1 MRISII
7 YKLLITLLTFP
18 ILSGCL
24 TLSERPEASY
34 YGARKHNARLG
45 AASFQD
51 EIRELEEKTGDK
63 ANLSVHSKSYLQLA
77 LLHLDHRNPSRDY
90 SKALECLEK
99 YAAVEPR
106 AADLD
111 EVQDW
116 ITALKE
122 IERLQGEQDTT
133 KKTPNSRIKEKRLKS
148 ENKKL
153 NDEINSLKATVE
165 KLMGDIEKLNA
176 LDLELEKK
184 RRINR

>member
-1 MRISII
+1 MRINILHI
-7 YKLLITLLTFP
+7 LIITLLICP
-18 ILSGCL
+18 LLSGCL

-34 YGARKHNARLG
+34 YRAKKHNAQLKTE
-45 AASFQD
+45 SFQE
-51 EIRELEEKTGDK
+51 EIKRLEGIAGEKTDT
-63 ANLSVHSKSYLQLA
+63 SVQAKSYLQLA
-77 LLHLDHRNPSRDY
+77 LLHLDHKNPSRNY
-90 SKALECLEK
+90 SKALEALEN
-99 YAAVEPR
+99 YVNLEPG

-122 IERLQGEQDTT
+122 IERLQGEKGSL
-133 KKTPNSRIKEKRLKS
+133 KKTQSPGEKEKLLKS

-153 NDEINSLKATVE
+153 HDKISSLKATVE
-165 KLMGDIEKLNA
+165 KLRGDIEKLNA